1 MPEPGDSHLPLDREP
16 GPQSLRAAPDNGD
29 GGTGMLLPLMAV
41 LFLACFIAIP
51 VVVISVTEAQGVIY
65 PVLGALAIVFVVA
78 MWLLARR
85 VPLRGRRAVRGP
97 GGAARA
103 AARRRGRGGGV
114 MGRSV
119 HTRR

>member
-1 MPEPGDSHLPLDREP
+1 
-16 GPQSLRAAPDNGD
+16 
-29 GGTGMLLPLMAV
+29 MAV

-85 VPLRGRRAVRGP
+85 FRS
-97 GGAARA
+97 GAAVQYEVLA
-103 AARRRGRGGGV
+103 EPLELRRGDEV
-114 MGRSV
+114 EAEA
-119 HTRR
+119 